1 MMARSL
7 DDPASWWFFAA
18 IHGEYLTPAT
28 TKKIPPDTF
37 PRWSEIQS
45 QPSVPT
51 TPLPNRAT
59 QERYWNQCQH
69 GTWYFQMSAKRD
81 AGGTRSAYVQ
91 LEKDVLAFRNAR
103 RDEVMGHQAVQIML
117 SIAHARIDQ
126 MNGDAQSGVRVLERS
141 AR

>member
-1 MMARSL
+1 M
-7 DDPASWWFFAA
+7 
-18 IHGEYLTPAT
+18 
-28 TKKIPPDTF
+28 
-37 PRWSEIQS
+37 
-45 QPSVPT
+45 
-51 TPLPNRAT
+51 
-59 QERYWNQCQH
+59 
-69 GTWYFQMSAKRD
+69 
-81 AGGTRSAYVQ
+81 Q

>member
-69 GTWYFQMSAKRD
+69 GTWYFQMSANAMQAAHEVRMCNSRRTCSRS
-81 AGGTRSAYVQ
+81 GTRGAT
-91 LEKDVLAFRNAR
+91 K
-103 RDEVMGHQAVQIML
+103 
-117 SIAHARIDQ
+117 
-126 MNGDAQSGVRVLERS
+126 
-141 AR
+141 